1 MQLPVLI
8 LSYVNPRWD
17 AIPQNKAD
25 LIMDMKKDMFDP
37 IQSIYHVHPAIKC
50 LYVEAHEHLPVDVN

>member
-25 LIMDMKKDMFDP
+25 LIVDMKKDMFDP
-37 IQSIYHVHPAIKC
+37 IQSIYHVLPAIQC